1 MININQRIKIT
12 QAEIGIYLR
21 VISLDHPNTDISQK
35 AQLISDTFGVECNEE
50 DINQYYNLQEINYE
64 PDYEWLNDIAR
75 NR

>member
-50 DINQYYNLQEINYE
+50 DINQYYNLQEIDYE